1 MQFSCDGF
9 LSTTK
14 FVIAAK
20 AAFHFRDTYID
31 QSHTS
36 RDNAVAK
43 ERKKER
49 PRGFSWKTTV
59 GSGSYIVSNVL
70 VGAKQRREWEFVL
83 ATISPKLSACSFTF
97 AAYQYYSV

>member
-1 MQFSCDGF
+1 MLLQ
-9 LSTTK
+9 K
-14 FVIAAK
+14 
-20 AAFHFRDTYID
+20 
-31 QSHTS
+31 
-36 RDNAVAK
+36 K
-43 ERKKER
+43 EKKER

>member
-36 RDNAVAK
+36 IDNAVAK
-43 ERKKER
+43 ERKKR
-49 PRGFSWKTTV
+49 KTARIFMKDN
-59 GSGSYIVSNVL
+59 SG
-70 VGAKQRREWEFVL
+70 
-83 ATISPKLSACSFTF
+83 
-97 AAYQYYSV
+97 

>member
-20 AAFHFRDTYID
+20 AAFHFGDTYID

-36 RDNAVAK
+36 IDNAVTK
-43 ERKKER
+43 ERKKKKDREDFHER
-49 PRGFSWKTTV
+49 QQWV
-59 GSGSYIVSNVL
+59 
-70 VGAKQRREWEFVL
+70 
-83 ATISPKLSACSFTF
+83 
-97 AAYQYYSV
+97 AAVT

>member
-20 AAFHFRDTYID
+20 AAFHFGDTYID

-36 RDNAVAK
+36 IDNAVAK
-43 ERKKER
+43 ERKKR
-49 PRGFSWKTTV
+49 KTARIFMKDNLATV

-70 VGAKQRREWEFVL
+70 VGAKQRRE
-83 ATISPKLSACSFTF
+83 
-97 AAYQYYSV
+97 

>member
-20 AAFHFRDTYID
+20 AAFHFGDTYID

-36 RDNAVAK
+36 IDNAVTK
-43 ERKKER
+43 ERKKKKDREDFHER
-49 PRGFSWKTTV
+49 QQWVAAVTWSLMCWWERNND
-59 GSGSYIVSNVL
+59 VSENL
-70 VGAKQRREWEFVL
+70 FWPQ
-83 ATISPKLSACSFTF
+83 
-97 AAYQYYSV
+97 

>member
-20 AAFHFRDTYID
+20 AAFHFGDTYID

-36 RDNAVAK
+36 IDNAVAK
-43 ERKKER
+43 ERKKR
-49 PRGFSWKTTV
+49 KTARIFMKDNFATV

-70 VGAKQRREWEFVL
+70 VGAKQRRE
-83 ATISPKLSACSFTF
+83 
-97 AAYQYYSV
+97 

>member
-20 AAFHFRDTYID
+20 AAFHFGDTYID

-36 RDNAVAK
+36 IDNAVAK
-43 ERKKER
+43 ERKKKKDREDFHER
-49 PRGFSWKTTV
+49 QQWV
-59 GSGSYIVSNVL
+59 
-70 VGAKQRREWEFVL
+70 
-83 ATISPKLSACSFTF
+83 
-97 AAYQYYSV
+97 AAVT

>member
-20 AAFHFRDTYID
+20 AAFHFGDTYID

-36 RDNAVAK
+36 IDNAVAK
-43 ERKKER
+43 ERKKR
-49 PRGFSWKTTV
+49 KTARIFMKDNFATV
-59 GSGSYIVSNVL
+59 GSGGVCQNTIGVSFL
-70 VGAKQRREWEFVL
+70 FVL
-83 ATISPKLSACSFTF
+83 YF
-97 AAYQYYSV
+97 

>member
-20 AAFHFRDTYID
+20 AAFHFGDTYID

-36 RDNAVAK
+36 IDNAVAK

-83 ATISPKLSACSFTF
+83 ATISPKLFACSFTF

>member
-36 RDNAVAK
+36 IDNAVAK
-43 ERKKER
+43 ERKKR
-49 PRGFSWKTTV
+49 KTARIFMKDNIATV

-70 VGAKQRREWEFVL
+70 VAGKQRRE
-83 ATISPKLSACSFTF
+83 
-97 AAYQYYSV
+97 

>member
-20 AAFHFRDTYID
+20 AAFHFGDTYID

-36 RDNAVAK
+36 IDNAVAK
-43 ERKKER
+43 ERKKR
-49 PRGFSWKTTV
+49 KTARIFMKDNIATV

-70 VGAKQRREWEFVL
+70 VGAKQRRE
-83 ATISPKLSACSFTF
+83 
-97 AAYQYYSV
+97 

>member
-43 ERKKER
+43 ERKKKKDREDFHER
-49 PRGFSWKTTV
+49 QQWV
-59 GSGSYIVSNVL
+59 
-70 VGAKQRREWEFVL
+70 
-83 ATISPKLSACSFTF
+83 
-97 AAYQYYSV
+97 AAVT